1 MDTLDFIFLYM
12 GIVGFILS
20 IVSEIIIKIDDI
32 MTDKKIDRYF
42 NSIGVSGSKKWNH
55 PVYNRLQEDH
65 YILETSLDKT
75 KFFFYLCEVIGLQLS
90 VVKAGFYPMD
100 LIASIIIIGYLEIVV
115 VLIAVVHFSIFHDS
129 YEDHLEYHEELQK
142 RKNNPN
148 SDDNL
153 EHNKKKKPKKR
164 PKKKNQNSKKKNKKK
179 KIERRK
185 RNELYQPIW
194 H

>member
-1 MDTLDFIFLYM
+1 MDTLDFIFFFI

-65 YILETSLDKT
+65 YIFAASMDKT

-90 VVKAGFYPMD
+90 VVKAGFYPIDLNPMD
-100 LIASIIIIGYLEIVV
+100 LIASIIIIGYLEIIV
-115 VLIAVVHFSIFHDS
+115 VLIAVIHFSIFHDS

-153 EHNKKKKPKKR
+153 EHNKKKK
-164 PKKKNQNSKKKNKKK
+164 
-179 KIERRK
+179 IERRK

>member
-65 YILETSLDKT
+65 YILEASLDKT

-90 VVKAGFYPMD
+90 VVKAGF
-100 LIASIIIIGYLEIVV
+100 IRWI
-115 VLIAVVHFSIFHDS
+115 
-129 YEDHLEYHEELQK
+129 
-142 RKNNPN
+142 
-148 SDDNL
+148 
-153 EHNKKKKPKKR
+153 
-164 PKKKNQNSKKKNKKK
+164 
-179 KIERRK
+179 
-185 RNELYQPIW
+185 
-194 H
+194 

>member
-65 YILETSLDKT
+65 YILEASLDKT

-115 VLIAVVHFSIFHDS
+115 VLIAVVHFGIFHDS
-129 YEDHLEYHEELQK
+129 YEDHLEYHEE
-142 RKNNPN
+142 
-148 SDDNL
+148 
-153 EHNKKKKPKKR
+153 
-164 PKKKNQNSKKKNKKK
+164 
-179 KIERRK
+179 
-185 RNELYQPIW
+185 
-194 H
+194 

>member
-32 MTDKKIDRYF
+32 MTDKKID
-42 NSIGVSGSKKWNH
+42 
-55 PVYNRLQEDH
+55 
-65 YILETSLDKT
+65 
-75 KFFFYLCEVIGLQLS
+75 
-90 VVKAGFYPMD
+90 
-100 LIASIIIIGYLEIVV
+100 SIIIIGYLEIVV

>member
-1 MDTLDFIFLYM
+1 MDTLDFIFFFI
-12 GIVGFILS
+12 GIVGFILY
-20 IVSEIIIKIDDI
+20 IFSEIIIKIDDI

-42 NSIGVSGSKKWNH
+42 NLIGVTGAEKWSH
-55 PVYNRLQEDH
+55 PVYNRLQDDH
-65 YILETSLDKT
+65 YIFAASMDKT

-90 VVKAGFYPMD
+90 VVKAGFYPIDLNPMD

-115 VLIAVVHFSIFHDS
+115 VLIAVVHFSIFYDS

-153 EHNKKKKPKKR
+153 EHNKKKKPKKS

-179 KIERRK
+179 KDRK
-185 RNELYQPIW
+185 EKKK
-194 H
+194 

>member
-1 MDTLDFIFLYM
+1 MDTLDFIFSFI
-12 GIVGFILS
+12 GIVGFILY

-42 NSIGVSGSKKWNH
+42 NLIGVTGAEKWNH
-55 PVYNRLQEDH
+55 PVYNRLQDDH
-65 YILETSLDKT
+65 YIFAASMDKT

-90 VVKAGFYPMD
+90 VVKAGFYPIDLNPID

-115 VLIAVVHFSIFHDS
+115 ILIAVVQFKIFYDS
-129 YEDHLEYHEELQK
+129 YEDNLKYHEELQK

-153 EHNKKKKPKKR
+153 EHNKKKS
-164 PKKKNQNSKKKNKKK
+164 QNSKKKNKKK
-179 KIERRK
+179 KDRK
-185 RNELYQPIW
+185 EKKK
-194 H
+194 

>member
-1 MDTLDFIFLYM
+1 MDTLDFIFFFI

-55 PVYNRLQEDH
+55 PVYNRLQDDH
-65 YILETSLDKT
+65 YIFAASMDKT

-90 VVKAGFYPMD
+90 VVKAGFYPIDLNPMD

-115 VLIAVVHFSIFHDS
+115 VLIAVIHFSIFHDS

-142 RKNNPN
+142 RKNNPD

-179 KIERRK
+179 KDRK
-185 RNELYQPIW
+185 SS
-194 H
+194 

>member
-1 MDTLDFIFLYM
+1 M
-12 GIVGFILS
+12 
-20 IVSEIIIKIDDI
+20 EIIYRADDGTEFRNQ
-32 MTDKKIDRYF
+32 TDCLLHERK
-42 NSIGVSGSKKWNH
+42 
-55 PVYNRLQEDH
+55 
-65 YILETSLDKT
+65 
-75 KFFFYLCEVIGLQLS
+75 VIGLQLS

>member
-1 MDTLDFIFLYM
+1 MDTLDFIFFFI

-65 YILETSLDKT
+65 YILEASLDKT

-164 PKKKNQNSKKKNKKK
+164 PKKKNQNSKKK

>member
-1 MDTLDFIFLYM
+1 MDTLDFVFFYM

-65 YILETSLDKT
+65 YIFAASMDKT

-153 EHNKKKKPKKR
+153 EHNKKK
-164 PKKKNQNSKKKNKKK
+164 NQNSKKKNKKK
-179 KIERRK
+179 KDRK
-185 RNELYQPIW
+185 EKKK
-194 H
+194 